1 LKLAGRY
8 NSLFI
13 VLVML
18 SGAGNLANG
27 QAVEAVAEVFQAEN
41 VIGTLVVATANG
53 APVYVLNEER
63 SRVQF
68 SPASTFKVPNT
79 LIALDAGVVTSR
91 DSSFTWDGTDKG
103 RPAWNEDQNLE
114 SAFRISCVWCY
125 QEIARDVGSER
136 YVTDLE
142 SLNYGNQDIGEQVDM
157 FWLNGDLKISA
168 MEQIAFLSE
177 LYNSSVPFQ
186 REHVD
191 LVKSIMLVEQTTDYS
206 LHAKAGWTGPA
217 QHVGWYVGY
226 IEKGGDVWLFAMNMR
241 MDRAEQAGL
250 RKDLTVQ
257 SLRALGLL

>member
-91 DSSFTWDGTDKG
+91 DSSFTWDGTDKSL
-103 RPAWNEDQNLE
+103 RLE
-114 SAFRISCVWCY
+114 SPVS
-125 QEIARDVGSER
+125 G
-136 YVTDLE
+136 VT
-142 SLNYGNQDIGEQVDM
+142 
-157 FWLNGDLKISA
+157 
-168 MEQIAFLSE
+168 
-177 LYNSSVPFQ
+177 
-186 REHVD
+186 
-191 LVKSIMLVEQTTDYS
+191 
-206 LHAKAGWTGPA
+206 
-217 QHVGWYVGY
+217 
-226 IEKGGDVWLFAMNMR
+226 
-241 MDRAEQAGL
+241 
-250 RKDLTVQ
+250 RK
-257 SLRALGLL
+257 